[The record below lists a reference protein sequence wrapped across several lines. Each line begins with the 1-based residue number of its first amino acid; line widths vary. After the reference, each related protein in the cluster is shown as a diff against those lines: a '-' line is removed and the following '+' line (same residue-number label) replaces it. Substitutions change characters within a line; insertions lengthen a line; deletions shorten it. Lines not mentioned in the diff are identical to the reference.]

1 MTYNDIINIVANH
14 QQYKRFCKKLCKG
27 NNTQIHDDL
36 YQEFILCILEYD
48 KDKIIDLHNRKELEC
63 FCLSIIFRINS
74 HRIKPPTFNPCN
86 APLYELS
93 NFTTELTNTHKQES
107 YNLNIDI
114 NANKILDYVS
124 KDKSIKVEDWLL
136 LTESLDRSLIDISKE
151 SGIPYITLKV
161 KRKRLKDKI
170 RKNVNI

>member
-1 MTYNDIINIVANH
+1 MNKADVINIIIKH
-14 QQYKRFCKKLCKG
+14 EQYKRYCKKLCKESKSF
-27 NNTQIHDDL
+27 IHEDM
-36 YQEFILCILEYD
+36 YQEFILKVLEYD
-48 KDKIIDLHNRKELEC
+48 ENELIDIYNRNKLEF
-63 FCLSIIFRINS
+63 FCLAIIFRIRGGMIRPAMN
-74 HRIKPPTFNPCN
+74 NPC
-86 APLYELS
+86 ASPLYEMS
-93 NFTTELTNTHKQES
+93 KYSTELKTEGKQDF

-114 NANKILDYVS
+114 NANKVLDYVS

-170 RKNVNI
+170 RKNVDI

>member
-1 MTYNDIINIVANH
+1 MNYNEIVDIVTKH
-14 QQYKRFCKKLCKG
+14 EQYKRFCKKLCK
-27 NNTQIHDDL
+27 NNKSDIYEDL

-48 KDKIIDLHNRKELEC
+48 KDKIIELHNRKELEC

-74 HRIKPPTFNPCN
+74 HRIKPPVFNPCSS
-86 APLYELS
+86 ALYELS
-93 NFTTELTNTHKQES
+93 NSTSELTNNYKQDF

-170 RKNVNI
+170 RNNVDI